1 MMRTATVVL
10 TVMIAMLVPATVRAQ
25 SLAGILPTS
34 LETGVTMTSN
44 AAVVGGGNPHEAH
57 FIAALG
63 ATGPGSAPWAA
74 INKLIAEQVNTF
86 PIGSSSGGFVFTF
99 DSSTGI
105 LKPASE
111 SFGSTFA
118 ERALTNGRG
127 RWGFGLNYQHLEF
140 KSFEGVD
147 LQNGS
152 FQYVL
157 QHNDCCGAVGN
168 PADPVDPFFEGDLV
182 NMSVALQI
190 KSDVV
195 DPFLSYGLTSRW
207 DVGVVVPIVK
217 LQLSSGVTSTI
228 VRLSTAGSNPPIH
241 SWDGLGQT
249 VKAFPTLS
257 GSASGI
263 GDVILRTK
271 YRFVDLEQG
280 GLAAGLEVRL
290 PTGDKENLLG
300 TGGVQTTLLF
310 IASGEVARVS
320 PHVNVGYTWSKGQI
334 SNTAVTLPTTP
345 LSVVS
350 PTTSNATTSNQITS
364 DYGVPLADTH
374 LSNEFNYV
382 GGVDVAVHPL
392 LTVSGDLVGRT
403 LTNSQRFALVAQNFQ
418 YRTISSGPL
427 SSVSMPTFTN
437 TGSGTLN
444 TLLGVVGAKFN
455 IPGTKLLLTG
465 NVLFPLTDTGLRPK
479 ITPVVGLDYS
489 FGQ

>member
-1 MMRTATVVL
+1 MRTATVVL
-10 TVMIAMLVPATVRAQ
+10 AVMIAMLVPATVRAQ
-25 SLAGILPTS
+25 NLAAVLPTA
-34 LETGVTMTSN
+34 LENGVTMTSSV
-44 AAVVGGGNPHEAH
+44 AVAGNPHEAH

-63 ATGPGSAPWAA
+63 AGSQPWPA
-74 INKLIAEQVNTF
+74 INKLIVEQVNTF

-99 DSSTGI
+99 DPATG
-105 LKPASE
+105 LFKPASQ

-157 QHNDCCGAVGN
+157 QHNDCCAVAGN
-168 PADPVDPFFEGDLV
+168 PTPDPEDPFFEGDVV
-182 NMSVALQI
+182 NMALSLQI

-195 DPFLSYGLTSRW
+195 DPFVSYGVTSRW

-217 LQLSSGVTSTI
+217 VQLSPTVTSTI
-228 VRLSTAGSNPPIH
+228 VRLSTAANPLIH
-241 SWDGLGQT
+241 SWDGNGQT
-249 VKAFPTLS
+249 TKIFPTLG

-263 GDVILRTK
+263 GDVLLRTK
-271 YRFVDLEQG
+271 YRFVDFEQG

-300 TGGVQTTLLF
+300 TGGVQTKLLF

-320 PHVNVGYTWSKGQI
+320 PHVNVGYTFSHGEI
-334 SNTAVTLPTTP
+334 SSAAVTLPTTP
-345 LSVVS
+345 LSGS
-350 PTTSNATTSNQITS
+350 STTANAATAGQINS
-364 DYGVPLADTH
+364 EAGIPLADTH

-382 GGVDVAVHPL
+382 GGVDVAVHSL

-403 LTNSQRFALVAQNFQ
+403 LMDSQRFAMVAQNFQ
-418 YRTISSGPL
+418 FRTANNGALQSTSI
-427 SSVSMPTFTN
+427 PTFTN
-437 TGSGTLN
+437 TGSGSLN

-455 IPGTKLLLTG
+455 IPGTSLLLTG
-465 NVLFPLTDTGLRPK
+465 NVLFPLTDAGLRAK
-479 ITPVVGLDYS
+479 VTPVVGLDYS
-489 FGQ
+489 FGK